1 MKKDRLLNPQLIQAI
16 AAMGHTDLMVVAD
29 AGLPVPKGVAVVDLS
44 LIRGIPSFLDT
55 LHAICEELVVE
66 GYILAEEMEGKS
78 PALYAQTQLLLSGIP
93 CETLSHEELKH
104 LSQKASVIVRTGET
118 TSYANV
124 ILRAGVNF

>member
-1 MKKDRLLNPQLIQAI
+1 MNPQLIQAI
-16 AAMGHTDLMVVAD
+16 AAMGHTDLLVVAD

-44 LIRGIPSFLDT
+44 LIRGIPTFVDT
-55 LHAICEELVVE
+55 LRAICEELVVE

-78 PALYAQTQLLLSGIP
+78 PALYAQTRSLLGDLP
-93 CETLSHEELKH
+93 CETMTHDELKR

>member
-16 AAMGHTDLMVVAD
+16 AAMGHTDLLVVAD

-44 LIRGIPSFLDT
+44 LVRGVPTFIQT
-55 LHAICEELVVE
+55 LRAICEELVVE
-66 GYILAEEMEGKS
+66 GYTLAQEMEGKS
-78 PALYAQTQLLLSGIP
+78 PALYAQTRALLGELP
-93 CETLSHEELKH
+93 CETLPHEELKR

>member
-16 AAMGHTDLMVVAD
+16 AAMGHTDMLVVAD

-44 LIRGIPSFLDT
+44 LIRGIPTFLDT
-55 LHAICEELVVE
+55 LGAICEELVVE

-78 PALYAQTQLLLSGIP
+78 PALYAQTRALLGSIP
-93 CETLSHEELKH
+93 CETMSHEELKH

>member
-16 AAMGHTDLMVVAD
+16 AAMGHTDLLVVAD
-29 AGLPVPKGVAVVDLS
+29 AGLPIPKGVAVVDLS
-44 LIRGIPSFLDT
+44 LVRGIPTFMET
-55 LHAICEELVVE
+55 LRAVCEELVVE

-78 PALYAQTQLLLSGIP
+78 PALYAQTRALLSGLP
-93 CETLSHEELKH
+93 CETVPHEELKR
-104 LSQKASVIVRTGET
+104 LLQNASVVVRTGET